1 MLQLLCM
8 RTGVEKI
15 IKWMTDG
22 GNQVYCWSGR
32 LQVSMREGLSEPCG
46 TGLQLETLVR
56 TRV

>member
-1 MLQLLCM
+1 M

-32 LQVSMREGLSEPCG
+32 LQLSMREGLSEPCG